1 MHHHSR
7 GRTIRTSSIR
17 PVAAIAALALST
29 SCASFFKIT
38 PEEGAA
44 PATPK
49 VEEPK
54 VEKPKPEPKVEAPK
68 LEKPKPEP
76 KVEAPKPEPKKI
88 EAPKVEAPKPAE
100 KPVEVAKA
108 PEKKPEPEKAKPA
121 PAKPEN
127 APRPVAIAPPTTAR
141 LEPTIEPPALE
152 PTPAGSDSAGV
163 ARLVNAAMLYDAIR
177 LFHPAVARDGGEWD
191 NATVRRL
198 TDVRTATTRD
208 QYVTTIREWLSRLN
222 DPVTRFSFEERRD
235 ANAGPVS
242 SEVATQSQVVTTGTK
257 KNRVVDTTVVL
268 TWPRSA
274 PSTDSAAWSNLRSAI
289 QSNGGASQ
297 MVIDLRTDRLSTTQ
311 YEMQGG
317 ARSIQLDA
325 ASSLST
331 MNVAGPSVRRRVHE
345 GWKDERDGVI
355 SSTGASWRVTEPLVN
370 VRAESNN
377 SARRVVIVAN
387 ANTALAPAFM
397 ALVASK
403 QATLVSE
410 APLSDALLVP
420 TRRVPV
426 GQGLS
431 VDMRVGEVINADGS
445 VGVQPDTM
453 VSPVYAS
460 ADSAPVMRTAVRVA
474 RGQVAPRAVAGAG
487 TTSLAPATVSS
498 DSWRSTHYPIMGARL
513 LAAMKTWGT
522 LRAFHAYD
530 ELRDENLDEAL
541 QRFIPRIEAASDAYA
556 YASVMLEYSSALDDA
571 QASLRSPTIEQHLG
585 TAVAPFVV
593 RWIEGRAIVTQVASN
608 DAGRATGLTV
618 GDEITAADGYPMPAY
633 VNEHRKYGPASNE
646 WTSYRNVMALVP
658 RGQPGDAIFKA
669 RDAGNRERSL
679 TVPRAVANVGSI
691 PASDRA
697 ANTVFREFTG
707 RIGYLDLDRATV
719 AQVDSAFTTLVSTRA
734 LIIDARGRGTG
745 SDAGAMT
752 PAMTRVLRRI
762 AAPFNSSIDR
772 QTVRVASEPCVPA
785 ALRAQSAS
793 CVVERRQFE
802 DLIAADGTERYAGRV
817 VVLIDE
823 RTQGAMEQF
832 GLGVESLGNPTF
844 IGSASAGAAGQL
856 TSVKLPGQMTL
867 VFSGSELRHTD
878 GRQLQRVGLTPQ
890 VDVAP
895 TVKGIRAG
903 NDEVLT
909 RAQEWLLQ
917 QLDPAPVRRR
927 GR

>member
-1 MHHHSR
+1 MHHHFR
-7 GRTIRTSSIR
+7 GRTIRTGSIR
-17 PVAAIAALALST
+17 SVAAIAALALST

-44 PATPK
+44 AATPA
-49 VEEPK
+49 
-54 VEKPKPEPKVEAPK
+54 VEKPKPEPGVEAPK
-68 LEKPKPEP
+68 AEKPKPEP
-76 KVEAPKPEPKKI
+76 KVEAPKPEPRRAEPPRTEPAKA
-88 EAPKVEAPKPAE
+88 EAPKVEAPKPA
-100 KPVEVAKA
+100 
-108 PEKKPEPEKAKPA
+108 

-127 APRPVAIAPPTTAR
+127 APKPVAFAPPATPR
-141 LEPTIEPPALE
+141 IEPTVESPALE
-152 PTPAGSDSAGV
+152 PAAAGSDSAGV

-177 LFHPAVARDGGEWD
+177 LFHPAVARDGAEWD
-191 NATVRRL
+191 NVTVRRL

-222 DPVTRFSFEERRD
+222 DPVTRLSLEEPRD
-235 ANAGPVS
+235 ANTGPVS
-242 SEVATQSQVVTTGTK
+242 SEITAQTQIVTTGSK
-257 KNRVVDTTVVL
+257 KTRVVDTTVVL

-289 QSNGGASQ
+289 QSNAGASQ
-297 MVIDLRTDRLSTTQ
+297 LVIDLRTDRVSSVRF
-311 YEMQGG
+311 EHQGG
-317 ARSIQLDA
+317 ARNVQLDA
-325 ASSLST
+325 ANLLST
-331 MNVAGPSVRRRVHE
+331 ANVAGPSLRRRVHE
-345 GWKDERDGVI
+345 GWKDERDGAP
-355 SSTGASWRVTEPLVN
+355 SLAGASWRVTEPLVTLRGASVN
-370 VRAESNN
+370 R
-377 SARRVVIVAN
+377 ARRTVLVAN
-387 ANTALAPAFM
+387 ANTALPPAFM
-397 ALVASK
+397 ALVAGK
-403 QATLVSE
+403 QATLVSD
-410 APLSDALLVP
+410 APLSDALLTL
-420 TRRVPV
+420 TRRIPV
-426 GQGLS
+426 GQDLS
-431 VDMRVGEVINADGS
+431 VDMRVSEIVNTDGS
-445 VGVQPDTM
+445 VGVQPDTL

-460 ADSAPVMRTAVRVA
+460 ADSAPAIRTAIRVA
-474 RGQVAPRAVAGAG
+474 RGQVAPRAAAGAG
-487 TTSLAPATVSS
+487 AMGVTPATVSS
-498 DSWRSTHYPIMGARL
+498 DHWRSAHYPIMGARL

-522 LRAFHAYD
+522 LRTFHAYD

-541 QRFIPRIEAASDAYA
+541 QRFIPRIEAANDAYA
-556 YASVMLEYSSALDDA
+556 FASVMLEYSAALDDA
-571 QASLRSPTIEQHLG
+571 QAVLRSPTIEQHIG
-585 TAVAPFVV
+585 TATAPFAV
-593 RWIEGRAIVTQVASN
+593 RWVEGRAIVTQIADD

-646 WTSYRNVMALVP
+646 WTSYRNVMALIP

-669 RDAGNRERSL
+669 RDAANRERSL
-679 TVPRAVANVGSI
+679 TVPRTVANVGRI
-691 PASDRA
+691 PANDRA
-697 ANTVFREFTG
+697 ATSVFRELTG
-707 RIGYLDLDRATV
+707 RLGYLDLARASV
-719 AQVDSAFTTLVSTRA
+719 AHVDSAFATLASTRA
-734 LIIDARGRGTG
+734 LIIDARGRGADVE
-745 SDAGAMT
+745 SGAMT
-752 PAMTRVLRRI
+752 PAMMRVLRRI

-772 QTVRVASEPCVPA
+772 QTIRVASEPCLPA

-802 DLIAADGTERYAGRV
+802 DLIAADRTERYAGRV

-844 IGSASAGAAGQL
+844 VGSASAGAAGQL
-856 TSVKLPGQMTL
+856 TAVKLPGQMTL

-890 VDVAP
+890 VDVSP